1 MDPRPVCH
9 WPGLLLKKSLD
20 LDLRNLAQPAR
31 LREGRNAL
39 ETRLIMTAR
48 STLLYATL
56 AQYAACTL
64 E

>member
-1 MDPRPVCH
+1 MDPRFVMG
-9 WPGLLLKKSLD
+9 PGFMQKNPWILIYATWHGRHGSG
-20 LDLRNLAQPAR
+20 
-31 LREGRNAL
+31 EGRNAT
-39 ETRLIMTAR
+39 EPRLIMTAR

>member
-1 MDPRPVCH
+1 MGPRFVT
-9 WPGLLLKKSLD
+9 GLVFMQKNPWSLIYATWHGRHGSA
-20 LDLRNLAQPAR
+20 L
-31 LREGRNAL
+31 GRNAT
-39 ETRLIMTAR
+39 ETKLIMTAR